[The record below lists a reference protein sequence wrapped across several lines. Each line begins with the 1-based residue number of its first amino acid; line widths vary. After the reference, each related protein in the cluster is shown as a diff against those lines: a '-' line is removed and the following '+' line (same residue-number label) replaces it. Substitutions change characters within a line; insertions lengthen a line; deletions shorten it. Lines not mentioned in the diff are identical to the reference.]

1 MKQIDKSGQEQN
13 QILPE
18 WFLHPIIH
26 SYKPQNN
33 HVNAYEAVGPRF
45 AFFGWRKKVIQ
56 FCKCDKLKD

>member
-45 AFFGWRKKVIQ
+45 AFLGGGRK
-56 FCKCDKLKD
+56 